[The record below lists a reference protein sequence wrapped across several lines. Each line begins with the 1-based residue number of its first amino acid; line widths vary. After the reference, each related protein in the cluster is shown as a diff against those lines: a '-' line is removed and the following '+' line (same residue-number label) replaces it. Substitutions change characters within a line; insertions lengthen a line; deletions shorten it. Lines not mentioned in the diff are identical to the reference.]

1 VQRSKSN
8 NILIYPKRYWNNNL
22 VLRGIVEGLYTKK
35 IIVFM
40 YLKKYKN
47 TQDKVRICK
56 NDVCIE
62 TQGWRSNI
70 IIGSVTFFF
79 ICLGI
84 AAITKK

>member
-1 VQRSKSN
+1 
-8 NILIYPKRYWNNNL
+8 
-22 VLRGIVEGLYTKK
+22 
-35 IIVFM
+35 M

-62 TQGWRSNI
+62 TQGWKSNI